1 MGHPTRIHLN
11 NIRSAHKAH
20 EVEPHFKPR
29 PFVLALLA
37 CTALAGAPVAHTQS
51 VLPHGGAMNVTQ
63 TSQNAII
70 NWDSFS
76 VGAGQSVNFNPPN
89 A

>member
-1 MGHPTRIHLN
+1 
-11 NIRSAHKAH
+11 
-20 EVEPHFKPR
+20 
-29 PFVLALLA
+29 
-37 CTALAGAPVAHTQS
+37 
-51 VLPHGGAMNVTQ
+51 MNVTQ